1 MKENN
6 PNHIGSNENVEI
18 KSIGDIFF
26 RFIDAFR
33 KLWYISVILMVLL
46 SIVGFFYYKKTYSP
60 DYQSRAIFSVSA
72 ADYSGKNKT
81 SYSSNNQLT
90 EDLTVSFD
98 YLINNEVFYEI
109 IGRDLGTGYVPATIT
124 ITNIPNT
131 NIMNMLTDSSD
142 AEMAYKTIK
151 SVLKNYS
158 TVTAFVVGDTK
169 MKIIEQPTMP
179 KEPINPYNP
188 IKYILIFALIG
199 FGIGLIPVLIKALF
213 LKTIQTGDDVKK
225 YLSIYLFGNVPFV
238 DSKDAKGNI
247 IKDYSILNKDVGF
260 RFLESMRSVSSRC
273 ERMFKQ
279 EKTRVIVVTSTKSG
293 EGKSTFSMN
302 LAYSLSKM
310 QHKVMLIDGD
320 LRKPSLK
327 NRVKSKTPS
336 FSLGEYLDGKVKS
349 SQAITNLKDTRVL
362 AITPDKKT
370 ENPVD
375 AINSDNMKAFI
386 NDVKSVVD
394 YVIIDAP
401 PCSGLS
407 DAAALAQ
414 YSDGVVYVVKESSV
428 RVNRVINSLQE
439 FSYTKK
445 PILGCVLNGSSESS
459 KSMYGYGRY
468 VNGKYGYV
476 IRRQGYG
483 GGQYG
488 MYGYGYG
495 DSPASRYGKYGYG
508 KYGYAEKD
516 DYGYG
521 YYGDYGVS
529 GPNSEKEFESTEHKL
544 TKHIKMSSTE
554 DEKKAIEIEK
564 NEAEKKEAEEK
575 ANPKTRKQMKKE
587 YKALKKQQKA
597 EMRNKSKHKEE
608 SKAEDE

>member
-1 MKENN
+1 MEHLKERWWKYMSQNN
-6 PNHIGSNENVEI
+6 TNHIGTNVDTEV

-26 RFIDAFR
+26 RFIDAYRRF
-33 KLWYISVILMVLL
+33 WYISVILMVIMGVL
-46 SIVGFFYYKKTYSP
+46 GFFYYKKTYVPS
-60 DYQSRAIFSVSA
+60 YEAKAIFSVSA
-72 ADYSGKNKT
+72 ADYSGRNKT
-81 SYSSNNQLT
+81 SYSNNNQLT

-109 IGRDLGTGYVPATIT
+109 IKRDLGIDYVPATIT
-124 ITNIPNT
+124 IFSVPNT
-131 NIMNMLTDSSD
+131 NIMTIVASSSD
-142 AEMAYKTIK
+142 AEMAYKTIQ

-169 MKIIEQPTMP
+169 MKIIERPT
-179 KEPINPYNP
+179 KSTEPNNPYTP
-188 IKYILIFALIG
+188 LKGILIFALIG
-199 FGIGLIPVLIKALF
+199 FGIGLIPVLIVALF
-213 LKTIQTGDDVKK
+213 FKTIQTGEDVKN
-225 YLSIYLFGNVPFV
+225 YLSIYLFGNIPFAE
-238 DSKDAKGNI
+238 SKEKKGQMI
-247 IKDYSILNKDVGF
+247 GDCSILNKDVGF

-273 ERMFKQ
+273 ERIFKQ
-279 EKTRVIVVTSTKSG
+279 ENVKVVLVTSTKSG

-310 QHKVMLIDGD
+310 QYKVMLIDGD

-327 NRVKSKTPS
+327 NKVKSNTPS
-336 FSLGEYLDGKVKS
+336 FSLGDYLNGEIKS
-349 SQAITNLKDTRVL
+349 SQAIINLKDTRVL
-362 AITPDKKT
+362 AITPDRKT

-375 AINSDNMKAFI
+375 AINSDKMKSFMD
-386 NDVKSVVD
+386 DVKSVVD

-414 YSDGVVYVVKESSV
+414 YCDGVVYVVKESSV

-445 PILGCVLNGSSESS
+445 PILGCVLNGSEESS
-459 KSMYGYGRY
+459 KSVYGYGRY

-476 IRRQGYG
+476 LRRQGYG

-495 DSPASRYGKYGYG
+495 DSPGSRYGYSRYGKYGYG
-508 KYGYAEKD
+508 EEDSYG
-516 DYGYG
+516 YGYG
-521 YYGDYGVS
+521 YYGAYGAN
-529 GPNSEKEFESTEHKL
+529 GANSEKEFKSYEHKL

-554 DEKKAIEIEK
+554 
-564 NEAEKKEAEEK
+564 EEK
-575 ANPKTRKQMKKE
+575 REVEQE
-587 YKALKKQQKA
+587 RL
-597 EMRNKSKHKEE
+597 
-608 SKAEDE
+608 